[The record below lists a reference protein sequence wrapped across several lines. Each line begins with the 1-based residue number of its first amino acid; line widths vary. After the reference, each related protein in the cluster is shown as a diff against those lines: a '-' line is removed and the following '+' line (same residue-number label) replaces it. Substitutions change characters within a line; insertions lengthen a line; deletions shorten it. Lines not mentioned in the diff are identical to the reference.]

1 VNQKKIKLRNMLCK
15 NHETNTDDTEGIME
29 MVIPNVITNVLN
41 SLECVREHKQN
52 VTYICF
58 KLIVRLK

>member
-1 VNQKKIKLRNMLCK
+1 
-15 NHETNTDDTEGIME
+15 ME
-29 MVIPNVITNVLN
+29 MEIPNEITNVLN